1 MAPRPF
7 TARRKRLLA
16 WAAAAAVLALVFLAY
31 LRPSMVFSVANQ
43 LWNCF

>member
-1 MAPRPF
+1 MTPRS

-16 WAAAAAVLALVFLAY
+16 WAAAVLVLALVFAAY
-31 LRPSMVFSVANQ
+31 LRPAMVFSMANQ